1 MPDTL
6 TCMVRAIKI
15 VAIIGAILTITGI
28 ILLVVGGFNFVPALM
43 KLGAMQAA
51 AAAAQNSTGDM
62 SSTLSV
68 DSVTLLAS
76 TPNATAE
83 AEAEMDPMVL
93 GLLGA
98 VTGGLVKMYIGGGLL
113 GVGLSMLTG
122 CLIVFCC
129 CVRPQ
134 LLAAAAGEGA
144 RSMQYNVVTLPGGHH
159 LDSKMSS
166 M

>member
-1 MPDTL
+1 
-6 TCMVRAIKI
+6 
-15 VAIIGAILTITGI
+15 
-28 ILLVVGGFNFVPALM
+28 
-43 KLGAMQAA
+43 
-51 AAAAQNSTGDM
+51 M

-113 GVGLSMLTG
+113 G
-122 CLIVFCC
+122 
-129 CVRPQ
+129 
-134 LLAAAAGEGA
+134 
-144 RSMQYNVVTLPGGHH
+144 
-159 LDSKMSS
+159 
-166 M
+166 